1 MIQAL
6 VPQEGIPPD
15 GEEIDRFL
23 SQARRKLLETFGFS
37 SFRPGQ
43 EEALR
48 AVAAGRDAL
57 VVMPTG
63 SGKSLCYQIPA
74 LILPG
79 VTVVVSPLIAL
90 MKDQADSLA
99 MRGIPV
105 ISINSSMGWEEQ
117 WERLRGLEE
126 GRHRIVYVAP
136 ERWQSRAFR
145 AALAKIRVSL
155 LAIDEAH
162 CISHWGHD
170 FRPDYRRLREA
181 RAFLKGTPVIAL
193 TATATPEVREDI
205 VRELEMRDPVRVLH
219 GFSRPNLFLRAE
231 KASGETQKRELLRRS
246 VAAAVRRWG
255 NGALP
260 AGIIYTATRR
270 HAEDVAAFLCS
281 TPWPAGSMEESTG
294 GGRGSPA
301 PPCRAYH
308 AGLNPQ
314 ERRAV
319 QEDFMEGRLPWVAAT
334 NAFGMGVDKSDTRFV
349 IHYDL
354 PGSLEAYYQEVG
366 RGGRDGEA
374 AECTLLFSEGDRR
387 LQEFLI
393 EASSPRRETIE
404 AVYRALLGLGENPV
418 FRTPSELESIFLAT
432 EGRGAVHPAAVRSA
446 LSLLERGGAIE
457 RIEHREHLAEVSP
470 ADPSRWPEAPAAN
483 AGSFARKL
491 HAALGHVFCQSEG
504 EAAGI
509 SLGRWAAGLETDE
522 ETLRRGLAEMAAAGA
537 IRYLPPFRGRA
548 IRLADPPRP
557 LEASGVDFR
566 LLEERRRRDRERLGE
581 VFRFARS
588 RACRRDEI
596 LRHFG
601 EEVPPGGCRHCDS
614 CLSSGEEAAEAGAP
628 RPLEESER
636 TIVRKLLSGVA
647 RARGRCGR
655 SRLIQMLKG
664 SRSGGLADLGL
675 DRLSTFGILA
685 DQRQERLRELFDLLE
700 DSGCLERSDERYPV
714 VRLTEKGWRVMTG
727 EEAPV
732 LPLPPR
738 RARATLPE
746 ICESPGRP
754 SGGPAEGPAGGPEQ
768 SYDREIFEKL
778 RRLRRQIAD
787 ELGLPAFRIFNDR
800 TLRVMARD
808 LPADANAF
816 RQVPGV
822 GDVTFE
828 RFGERFLG
836 LLREEAAGGGNRG
849 GASAP
854 PSSMASAPPSSMD

>member
-1 MIQAL
+1 VIQAL
-6 VPQEGIPPD
+6 APQEGNPQR

-23 SQARRKLLETFGFS
+23 SQARRRLLDTFGFP

-43 EEALR
+43 DEALR
-48 AVAAGRDAL
+48 AVAAGRDVL

-63 SGKSLCYQIPA
+63 SGKSLCYQVPA

-90 MKDQADSLA
+90 MKDQADALA
-99 MRGIPV
+99 MRGIAV
-105 ISINSSMGWEEQ
+105 TSINSSMGWEEQ

-126 GRHRIVYVAP
+126 GRHRIVFVAP

-145 AALAKIRVSL
+145 KALARIRVSL

-170 FRPDYRRLREA
+170 FRPDYRRLREV
-181 RAFLKGTPVIAL
+181 RSLLVRTPVIAL

-231 KASGETQKRELLRRS
+231 KATGETQKRELLRRS
-246 VAAAVRRWG
+246 VAAAVGRWG
-255 NGALP
+255 NGSLP

-270 HAEDVAAFLCS
+270 HAEEVAAFLGS
-281 TPWPAGSMEESTG
+281 IAWSAGSGEAPAG
-294 GGRGSPA
+294 GGRGPQA
-301 PPCRAYH
+301 VPCRAYH
-308 AGLNPQ
+308 AGLDAQ

-349 IHYDL
+349 VHYDL
-354 PGSLEAYYQEVG
+354 PSSLEAYYQEVG
-366 RGGRDGEA
+366 RGGRDGGA

-393 EASSPRRETIE
+393 ETSTPRRETIE
-404 AVYRALLGLGENPV
+404 AVYRMLLGLGENPV
-418 FRTPSELESIFLAT
+418 FRTPGELESIFLAT
-432 EGRGAVHPAAVRSA
+432 EGRSAAHPAAVRSA
-446 LSLLERGGAIE
+446 LSILERAGAIE
-457 RIEHREHLAEVSP
+457 RLEHHDRLAEVSP
-470 ADPSRWPEAPAAN
+470 ADPSQWPGALTAK
-483 AGSFARKL
+483 AGSFLRRL
-491 HAALGHVFCQSEG
+491 QEALSSVFLRSEG

-509 SLGRWAAGLETDE
+509 SIERWAADLETDE
-522 ETLRRGLAEMAAAGA
+522 ETLHRGLAEMSAAGE
-537 IRYLPPFRGRA
+537 ILYIPPFRGRA
-548 IRLADPPRP
+548 IRIADSPRTV
-557 LEASGVDFR
+557 EESGVDFT
-566 LLEERRRRDRERLGE
+566 LLEERRRRDRERLAE

-588 RACRRDEI
+588 RACRRDAI

-614 CLSSGEEAAEAGAP
+614 CLCAGGAAEAGVP
-628 RPLEESER
+628 RPLEETER

-664 SRSGGLADLGL
+664 SRSGSLADLGL

-685 DQRQERLRELFDLLE
+685 EERQERLRELFDLLE
-700 DSGCLERSDERYPV
+700 DSGCLDRSDERYPV
-714 VRLTEKGWRVMTG
+714 IRLTAKGWRVMTG
-727 EEAPV
+727 EEAPL

-738 RARATLPE
+738 RARSPVLERPE
-746 ICESPGRP
+746 
-754 SGGPAEGPAGGPEQ
+754 PAGGLPGDASGEVER
-768 SYDREIFEKL
+768 YDREVFEKL

-787 ELGLPAFRIFNDR
+787 ELRLPAFRIFNDR

-808 LPADANAF
+808 LPVDSRSF

-836 LLREEAAGGGNRG
+836 LLREQSAGGRRRSGTALPRDP
-849 GASAP
+849 AE
-854 PSSMASAPPSSMD
+854 